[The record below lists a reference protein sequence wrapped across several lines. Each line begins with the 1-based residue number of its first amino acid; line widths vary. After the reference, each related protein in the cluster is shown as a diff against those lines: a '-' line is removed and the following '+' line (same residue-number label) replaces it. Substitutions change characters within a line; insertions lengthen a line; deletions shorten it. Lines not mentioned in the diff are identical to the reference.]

1 MSETRTEHDALGELE
16 IPSAA
21 YYGIHSLRSAR
32 AFPFSGQRIH
42 PALIH
47 ALADVKCACAQT
59 NAALGYL
66 DAAKLGAME
75 QACAEIAAGQWLD
88 QFIVDPYQGGAGTS
102 TNMNANEVVAN
113 RAIELLGGRPGDHSL
128 VHPFHDVNM
137 HQSTNDVYPTALA
150 VAALRLL
157 KDLEDRVSALQAAFQ
172 EKEGEFRGVVKA
184 GRTEMMDAVPMT
196 LGMSFGAYAEAFSRD
211 RWRIFKCRERI
222 KRVNLGGT
230 VLGTGVGAPRE
241 YILKAASVLRRNTGL
256 PVSRAENMVDATQ
269 NMDRFVEVFGMLK
282 AYAVN
287 LFKVCSDLR
296 LMASG
301 PAAGLGEISLPA
313 VQTGSSIMAG
323 KINPVVPEAVSQ
335 VALRVMGNDHVFSI
349 SAACGQLDL
358 NHLMPLLAHT
368 LLESLGLLG
377 QATEALT
384 GHCRGIAANS
394 ASCRSMADNCR
405 GLATLL
411 VPHLGYKAVEGL
423 LREAEASGIGL
434 REHLVSSGRVSE
446 EQVEAMLSP
455 ANLCRIGFV
464 PGENPLEGDGE

>member
-1 MSETRTEHDALGELE
+1 MSDTRIENDALGALE
-16 IPSAA
+16 IPAAA

-32 AFPFSGQRIH
+32 AFPFSGQCIH
-42 PALIH
+42 PEFIR

-59 NAALGYL
+59 NAELGCLEAARAQAL
-66 DAAKLGAME
+66 E
-75 QACAEIAAGQWLD
+75 QACREVADGRLHD

-102 TNMNANEVVAN
+102 TNMNANEVLAN
-113 RAIELLGGRPGDHSL
+113 RAVELLGGSLGDYGV

-137 HQSTNDVYPTALA
+137 HQSTNDVFPTALA

-157 KDLEDRVSALQAAFQ
+157 KGLEDHIAGLQSAFQ
-172 EKEGEFRGVVKA
+172 EQEGAFRGVVKA
-184 GRTEMMDAVPMT
+184 GRTELMDAVPMT
-196 LGMSFGAYAEAFSRD
+196 LGMTFGAYAEAFSRD

-241 YILKAASVLRRNTGL
+241 YILKVVGMLRRNTGL

-282 AYAVN
+282 TYAVN

-301 PAAGLGEISLPA
+301 PSTGLGEITLPA

-335 VALRVMGNDHVFSI
+335 VALRVMGNDHVFAV

-358 NHLMPLLAHT
+358 NHLMPLLTHT
-368 LLESLGLLG
+368 LLESLDLLAS
-377 QATEALT
+377 ATEALT
-384 GHCRGIAANS
+384 ELCRGITANGD
-394 ASCRSMADNCR
+394 SCRAMADNCR

-411 VPHLGYKAVEGL
+411 VPYWGYKTVERL
-423 LREAEASGIGL
+423 LHEAAEAGIGL
-434 REHLVSSGRVSE
+434 REHLAASGLATQ
-446 EQVEAMLSP
+446 EQVDAMLSP
-455 ANLCRIGFV
+455 ANLCRVGYV
-464 PGENPLEGDGE
+464 LEENPFAEGRQ